1 VIDEAAVERARSLY
15 RAFEAA
21 FDELHAAV
29 LEKIGNP
36 GQYFSP
42 HHDYPIMS
50 RMDSGFPIFHEH
62 GFYKD
67 KTPRNYVG
75 AFRPTSLLGAFMHV
89 RPEKEFPEGAKLI
102 SLLKEDEFGKRFYQL
117 DLPFSGH
124 DVDGMVATAV
134 ERYLHV
140 YGTGPLNFA
149 NRRKVLHRILMGVI
163 RDDYPVTVMVPIAL
177 THFAAD
183 RFRLSRNAYLA
194 CIPSGLQLARS
205 RMDRRGSG
213 AVAGVVSA
221 ATHAYVSTDWS
232 MPASTI
238 RGVRDGLN
246 DPSQNVLEEIDIF
259 FAALRAAT
267 GAITGYAQVCMVPRR
282 WSVGYYVDLP
292 PVFGATYRRY
302 PNSFDNYGWT
312 GSGQSVV
319 TARELEDVRRLYN
332 LILGRQEERVAIALK
347 RLNSCMT
354 RDDAVDAIL
363 DATIGLE
370 VLLGDQE
377 NQALSY
383 KLRLRAG
390 ALARLSGT
398 RKPSEVVASVK
409 KIYEVRSAIVHG
421 LKTKKP
427 KKRLLEPE
435 AEPYVAERAAA
446 ADMLRFVI
454 DILLEHPVYLDP
466 LKIDADL
473 LIEPALPERQGE

>member
-1 VIDEAAVERARSLY
+1 MIDEAAVERVRLLY

-29 LEKIGNP
+29 LEKIRNP

-42 HHDYPIMS
+42 HNDYPTLS
-50 RMDSGFPIFHEH
+50 LMDSGFPIFHEH
-62 GFYKD
+62 GFYND

-75 AFRPTSLLGAFMHV
+75 IFRPTSLLGAFMHV
-89 RPEKEFPEGAKLI
+89 RTEKEFPAGAKLI
-102 SLLKEDEFGKRFYQL
+102 SLLKENEFGKRFEL
-117 DLPFSGH
+117 DSPFSGH
-124 DVDGMVATAV
+124 DVDEMIATAV

-140 YGTGPLNFA
+140 YGAGPLISD
-149 NRRKVLHRILMGVI
+149 NRRKVLHRMLMGVI
-163 RDDYPVTVMVPIAL
+163 RDEYPVTVMVPIAL

-183 RFRLSRNAYLA
+183 RFRLSRNAYVA
-194 CIPSGLQLARS
+194 RISRGLQLARS
-205 RMDRRGSG
+205 RIDRRGSG

-246 DPSQNVLEEIDIF
+246 DPSQNVLEEIDVF

-267 GAITGYAQVCMVPRR
+267 GAITGYAQVCMVPRQ
-282 WSVGYYVDLP
+282 WSVGYFVDLP

-302 PNSFDNYGWT
+302 PNSFDNYGWA

-332 LILGRQEERVAIALK
+332 LILGRREERVAIALK

-370 VLLGDQE
+370 VLLSDQE

-398 RKPSEVVASVK
+398 RKPSDVVASVK
-409 KIYEVRSAIVHG
+409 KIYEARSAIVHG
-421 LKTKKP
+421 LKTKKT
-427 KKRLLEPE
+427 KKRLLAPE
-435 AEPYVAERAAA
+435 AEPYVAERATA
-446 ADMLRFVI
+446 ADMLRFII

-473 LIEPALPERQGE
+473 LIEPALPEGQGG

>member
-1 VIDEAAVERARSLY
+1 MDEAAVERVRSLY

-29 LEKIGNP
+29 LEKIENP
-36 GQYFSP
+36 DQYFSP
-42 HHDYPIMS
+42 HHDYPILS
-50 RMDSGFPIFHEH
+50 PVDSGFPIFHEH
-62 GFYKD
+62 GFYSD
-67 KTPRNYVG
+67 NAPRNYVG
-75 AFRPTSLLGAFMHV
+75 VFRPLSILGALTH
-89 RPEKEFPEGAKLI
+89 RHPKKEFPEGAKLI
-102 SLLKEDEFGKRFYQL
+102 SLLKGSEFGKRLQL
-117 DLPFSGH
+117 DEPFSGH
-124 DVDGMVATAV
+124 DVDRMVATAV

-140 YGTGPLNFA
+140 YGTGPLNPD
-149 NRRKVLHRILMGVI
+149 NRRKVLRPIFMGVI

-183 RFRLSRNAYLA
+183 RFPLSGNAYVA
-194 CIPSGLQLARS
+194 RIPRGLQLARS
-205 RMDRRGSG
+205 RIDRRGSG

-232 MPASTI
+232 LPASTI

-246 DPSQNVLEEIDIF
+246 DPSQNVLEEIDVF

-282 WSVGYYVDLP
+282 WSVGYFVDLP

-302 PNSFDNYGWT
+302 PNSFDNYGWA
-312 GSGQSVV
+312 GVGQSVV

-332 LILGRQEERVAIALK
+332 LILGRREERVAIALK

-390 ALARLSGT
+390 ALARHSGT
-398 RKPSEVVASVK
+398 RKPSDVVASVK

-427 KKRLLEPE
+427 KKRLLEPQ
-435 AEPYVAERAAA
+435 AEPYVAERAMA

-473 LIEPALPERQGE
+473 LIEPALPEGQGLR